1 MRYHFD
7 MRHGSQFVAD
17 KDGAEFATFRDAQR
31 ELLSSV
37 MEMGADS
44 FKELQDDSIEVI
56 VRDDARQVICTAL
69 LTMRVTN
76 GAIGV
81 AEIRLMCRRRRWNKK
96 EPQLWGSFF
105 SGL

>member
-7 MRHGSQFVAD
+7 VRHGSQFAAD
-17 KDGAEFATFRDAQR
+17 KDGAVFTTFRDAQR
-31 ELLSSV
+31 ELLNSV

-56 VRDDARQVICTAL
+56 VRDDAGEVICTAL

-76 GAIGV
+76 SATV
-81 AEIRLMCRRRRWNKK
+81 RRN
-96 EPQLWGSFF
+96 
-105 SGL
+105 

>member
-7 MRHGSQFVAD
+7 IRHGLQFAAD
-17 KDGAEFATFRDAQR
+17 KDGAEFANIRDPKR

-56 VRDDARQVICTAL
+56 VRDDASQVICTAL
-69 LTMRVTN
+69 LTMKVIN
-76 GAIGV
+76 GATGAAEKSANVLEATKDRV
-81 AEIRLMCRRRRWNKK
+81 ALVLRKRRY
-96 EPQLWGSFF
+96 
-105 SGL
+105 